1 MTPLIKFSRNQIKKF
16 HLLVGFGSL
25 AFSVELI
32 IVALIKVEELPM
44 ILLVFLLGP
53 NVMVFLDGFANRFS
67 LKKVELFKLFIGLFM
82 QVYAMIFVFL
92 YVAGDIIVVS
102 LITYV
107 IVFLL
112 LIMGFVKI
120 VVGTANIEYIQW
132 YRRLLIFSGV
142 LIIVLATLLIFLV
155 YEGPIYLGMTV
166 SVVFIVESIVNITYG
181 FKKNIEI
188 KDFVSVNS

>member
-1 MTPLIKFSRNQIKKF
+1 MTPLIKFSRKQIKYF

-32 IVALIKVEELPM
+32 IAALINVEDLPM
-44 ILLVFLLGP
+44 ILLVFLLSP
-53 NVMVFLDGFANRFS
+53 NVMVFLDGFANRFA

-82 QVYAMIFVFL
+82 QVYAIIFVFL
-92 YVAGDIIVVS
+92 YVAGDIIEVS

-112 LIMGFVKI
+112 LIMGIVKI
-120 VVGTANIEYIQW
+120 IVGTANIEYIQW

-142 LIIVLATLLIFLV
+142 LIIVLATLLIFLA
-155 YEGPIYLGMTV
+155 YERPIYLGMTV
-166 SVVFIVESIVNITYG
+166 SVVLIVESIVNITYG
-181 FKKNIEI
+181 FNKNIEI